1 MNAAMMIEIYGY
13 IGSVLVV
20 VSMLMSSII
29 KLRVI
34 NILGSVISG
43 SYALII
49 GSFPLVLMNS
59 CLIIINVYNLYKLLK
74 AEQKYDLIDS
84 EADDAFIGYFVS
96 HYKEDIQ
103 KYFPNFAF
111 ENSDINKAYIVCCE
125 GNPSNILLGKDNGN
139 GVLDVILD
147 YSTPFYR
154 DCSAGKYLYAA
165 LPSKGVKV
173 LQFAQNSS
181 KEHEDYLTKMG
192 FKKENGVFQKNL

>member
-74 AEQKYDLIDS
+74 AEQKYDLVDS
-84 EADDAFIGYFVS
+84 EANDAFVGYFLA
-96 HYKEDIQ
+96 HYKDDIQ
-103 KYFPNFAF
+103 KYFPGFTMDNAADKAF
-111 ENSDINKAYIVCCE
+111 IVCCE

-147 YSTPFYR
+147 YSTPVYR

-165 LPSKGVKV
+165 LPSKGVKK
-173 LQFAQNSS
+173 LQFAQNAS

>member
-1 MNAAMMIEIYGY
+1 MDTAMMIEIYGY

-74 AEQKYDLIDS
+74 AEQKYDLVDS
-84 EADDAFIGYFVS
+84 EANDAFVGYFLA
-96 HYKEDIQ
+96 HYKDDIQ
-103 KYFPNFAF
+103 KYFPGFTMDNAADKAF
-111 ENSDINKAYIVCCE
+111 IVCCE
-125 GNPSNILLGKDNGN
+125 GNPSNILLAKDNGN

-173 LQFAQNSS
+173 LQFTQNSS

>member
-1 MNAAMMIEIYGY
+1 MDTAMMIEIYGY

-74 AEQKYDLIDS
+74 AEQKYDLVDS
-84 EADDAFIGYFVS
+84 EANDAFVGYFLA
-96 HYKEDIQ
+96 HYKDDIQ
-103 KYFPNFAF
+103 KYFPGFTMDNAADKAF
-111 ENSDINKAYIVCCE
+111 IVCCE

-147 YSTPFYR
+147 YSTPVYR

>member
-1 MNAAMMIEIYGY
+1 MDTAMMIEIYGY

-74 AEQKYDLIDS
+74 AEQKYDLVDS
-84 EADDAFIGYFVS
+84 EANDAFVGYFLA
-96 HYKEDIQ
+96 HYKDDIQ
-103 KYFPNFAF
+103 KYFPGFTMDNAADKAF
-111 ENSDINKAYIVCCE
+111 IVCCE

-147 YSTPFYR
+147 YSTPVYR

-165 LPSKGVKV
+165 LPSKGVKK
-173 LQFAQNSS
+173 LQFAQNAS

>member
-74 AEQKYDLIDS
+74 AEQKYDLVDS
-84 EADDAFIGYFVS
+84 EANDAFVGYFLA
-96 HYKEDIQ
+96 HYKDDIQ
-103 KYFPNFAF
+103 KYFPGFTMDNAADKAF
-111 ENSDINKAYIVCCE
+111 IVCCE

-147 YSTPFYR
+147 YSTPVYR

>member
-59 CLIIINVYNLYKLLK
+59 CLIIINV
-74 AEQKYDLIDS
+74 
-84 EADDAFIGYFVS
+84 
-96 HYKEDIQ
+96 
-103 KYFPNFAF
+103 
-111 ENSDINKAYIVCCE
+111 
-125 GNPSNILLGKDNGN
+125 
-139 GVLDVILD
+139 
-147 YSTPFYR
+147 
-154 DCSAGKYLYAA
+154 
-165 LPSKGVKV
+165 
-173 LQFAQNSS
+173 
-181 KEHEDYLTKMG
+181 
-192 FKKENGVFQKNL
+192 

>member
-1 MNAAMMIEIYGY
+1 MDTAMMIEIYGY

-74 AEQKYDLIDS
+74 AEQKYDLVDS
-84 EADDAFIGYFVS
+84 EANDAFVGYFLA
-96 HYKEDIQ
+96 HYKDDIQ
-103 KYFPNFAF
+103 KYFPGFTMDD
-111 ENSDINKAYIVCCE
+111 SVNKAFIVCCE

-139 GVLDVILD
+139 GVFEVILD
-147 YSTPFYR
+147 YSTPVYR
-154 DCSAGKYLYAA
+154 DCSAGKYLYAV
-165 LPSKGVKV
+165 LPSQGVKK
-173 LQFAQNSS
+173 LQFAQKAS

-192 FKKENGVFQKNL
+192 FTKENGVYQKNL

>member
-1 MNAAMMIEIYGY
+1 MDTAMMIEIYGY

-74 AEQKYDLIDS
+74 AEQKYDLVDS
-84 EADDAFIGYFVS
+84 EANDAFIGYFVS

-103 KYFPNFAF
+103 KYFPGFTMDNAADKAF
-111 ENSDINKAYIVCCE
+111 IVCCE

-147 YSTPFYR
+147 YSTPVYR

>member
-1 MNAAMMIEIYGY
+1 MDTAMMIEIYGY

-74 AEQKYDLIDS
+74 AEQKYDLVDS
-84 EADDAFIGYFVS
+84 EANDAFVGYFLA
-96 HYKEDIQ
+96 HYKDDIQ
-103 KYFPNFAF
+103 KYFPGFTMDNAADKAF
-111 ENSDINKAYIVCCE
+111 IVCCE

-147 YSTPFYR
+147 YSTPVYR

-173 LQFAQNSS
+173 LQFAQNAS

>member
-74 AEQKYDLIDS
+74 AEQKYDLVDS
-84 EADDAFIGYFVS
+84 EVNDAFIGYFVS

-111 ENSDINKAYIVCCE
+111 ENSDINKAYIVFCE

-147 YSTPFYR
+147 YSTPVYR

>member
-74 AEQKYDLIDS
+74 AEQKYHLVDS
-84 EADDAFIGYFVS
+84 EANDAFVGYFLA
-96 HYKEDIQ
+96 HYKDDIQ
-103 KYFPNFAF
+103 KYFPGFTMDNAADKAF
-111 ENSDINKAYIVCCE
+111 IVCCE

-139 GVLDVILD
+139 GVFEVILD
-147 YSTPFYR
+147 YSTPVYR

>member
-74 AEQKYDLIDS
+74 AEQKYDLVDS
-84 EADDAFIGYFVS
+84 EVNDAFIGYFVS
-96 HYKEDIQ
+96 HYKDDIQ
-103 KYFPNFAF
+103 KYFPNFVF
-111 ENSDINKAYIVCCE
+111 ENSGINKAYIVFCE

-147 YSTPFYR
+147 YSTPVYR

>member
-1 MNAAMMIEIYGY
+1 MDTAMMIEIYGY

-84 EADDAFIGYFVS
+84 EADDAFVGYFVA
-96 HYKEDIQ
+96 HYKDDIQ
-103 KYFPNFAF
+103 KYFPSFTMDNSAADKAF
-111 ENSDINKAYIVCCE
+111 IVCCE

-139 GVLDVILD
+139 GVFEVVLD
-147 YSTPFYR
+147 YSTPVYR

-165 LPSKGVKV
+165 LPSKGVKK
-173 LQFAQNSS
+173 LQFAQSAS

-192 FKKENGVFQKNL
+192 FTKENGVYLKNL

>member
-1 MNAAMMIEIYGY
+1 MDTAMMIEIYGY

-74 AEQKYDLIDS
+74 AEQKYDLVDS
-84 EADDAFIGYFVS
+84 EANDAFVGYFLA
-96 HYKEDIQ
+96 HYKDDIQ
-103 KYFPNFAF
+103 KYFPGFTMDNAADKAF
-111 ENSDINKAYIVCCE
+111 IVCCE

>member
-59 CLIIINVYNLYKLLK
+59 CLIIINVYNLYKLL
-74 AEQKYDLIDS
+74 
-84 EADDAFIGYFVS
+84 
-96 HYKEDIQ
+96 
-103 KYFPNFAF
+103 
-111 ENSDINKAYIVCCE
+111 
-125 GNPSNILLGKDNGN
+125 
-139 GVLDVILD
+139 
-147 YSTPFYR
+147 
-154 DCSAGKYLYAA
+154 
-165 LPSKGVKV
+165 
-173 LQFAQNSS
+173 
-181 KEHEDYLTKMG
+181 
-192 FKKENGVFQKNL
+192 

>member
-34 NILGSVISG
+34 NILGSLISG

-74 AEQKYDLIDS
+74 AEQKYDLVDS
-84 EADDAFIGYFVS
+84 EVNDAFIGYFVS
-96 HYKEDIQ
+96 HYKDDSQ
-103 KYFPNFAF
+103 KYFPNFVF
-111 ENSDINKAYIVCCE
+111 ENSGIHKAYIVCCE

-139 GVLDVILD
+139 GVRDGILD
-147 YSTPFYR
+147 YSTPVYR

>member
-1 MNAAMMIEIYGY
+1 MDTAMMIEIYGY

-74 AEQKYDLIDS
+74 AEQKYDLVDS
-84 EADDAFIGYFVS
+84 EANDAFVG
-96 HYKEDIQ
+96 
-103 KYFPNFAF
+103 
-111 ENSDINKAYIVCCE
+111 
-125 GNPSNILLGKDNGN
+125 
-139 GVLDVILD
+139 
-147 YSTPFYR
+147 
-154 DCSAGKYLYAA
+154 
-165 LPSKGVKV
+165 
-173 LQFAQNSS
+173 
-181 KEHEDYLTKMG
+181 
-192 FKKENGVFQKNL
+192 

>member
-1 MNAAMMIEIYGY
+1 MDTAMMIEIYGY

-74 AEQKYDLIDS
+74 AEQKYDLVDS
-84 EADDAFIGYFVS
+84 EANDAFVGYFLA
-96 HYKEDIQ
+96 HYKDDIQ
-103 KYFPNFAF
+103 KYFPGFTMDNAADKAF
-111 ENSDINKAYIVCCE
+111 IVCCE

-139 GVLDVILD
+139 GVFEVILD
-147 YSTPFYR
+147 YSTPVYR

-165 LPSKGVKV
+165 LPSKGVKK
-173 LQFAQNSS
+173 LQFAQNAS